1 MTINEQLLTSLTQGK
16 HKLFLE
22 KLHESE
28 PENLQVI
35 ELLSEF
41 NSLENSFNSHV
52 INFEDY
58 QIVKAKLRNRIFKL
72 LQDANIHFATA
83 HKDPFLFQNEIITLY
98 KHNDIF
104 VFDWKYTDKNSRFMV
119 ETFAICLGVLSEN
132 ARVLGLDSVKI
143 IVDNSKLSIKA
154 LKKVYSFDFFEKS
167 REIIALSQIK
177 PEIVITVI
185 DVLVVESA
193 IRVMY
198 KHADISE
205 FLFVKTLQEALKII
219 ENE

>member
-1 MTINEQLLTSLTQGK
+1 MTINEQLLTYLTQGK
-16 HKLFLE
+16 HRLFLE
-22 KLHESE
+22 RLHESE
-28 PENLQVI
+28 PENLQII
-35 ELLSEF
+35 ELLSDY
-41 NSLENSFNSHV
+41 NSLENMYNSNAISF
-52 INFEDY
+52 DAY
-58 QIVKAKLRNRIFKL
+58 QVSKAKLRNRIFQL

-83 HKDPFLFQNEIITLY
+83 HKDPFLFQSEIITLY

-104 VFDWKYTDKNSRFMV
+104 VFDWKYTDKNSRFMI
-119 ETFAICLGVLSEN
+119 ETFAICLGILSEN
-132 ARVLGLDSVKI
+132 ARFLNLESVKI
-143 IVDNSKLSIKA
+143 IVDNSKLSLKA

-167 REIIALSQIK
+167 REIIALSKIK